1 MYTMED
7 AILEQGMQQGIQQGI
22 IISVLISV
30 LEEMKTPKEF
40 IIKTLAEK
48 FNISLEQSE
57 KYYNIYQN
65 R

>member
-7 AILEQGMQQGIQQGI
+7 AILEQGIQQGIQQGI
-22 IISVLISV
+22 IVLISV
-30 LEEMKTPKEF
+30 LEEIKTPKEI